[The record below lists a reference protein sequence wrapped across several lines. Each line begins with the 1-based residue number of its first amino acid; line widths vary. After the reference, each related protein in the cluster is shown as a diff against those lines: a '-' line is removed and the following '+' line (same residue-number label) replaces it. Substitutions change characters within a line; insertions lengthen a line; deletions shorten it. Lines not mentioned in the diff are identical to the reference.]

1 MDFLL
6 EPILNAWA
14 PSQESGLNDSPFDWG
29 ALASTARF
37 QCLTVKN
44 HPGWQSIRCAFRERC
59 QDCTDLATAV
69 RRGDLDLLRHC
80 AEVRGEHVRSS
91 SAPLLHIAIQHMPAN
106 VTVVKYLLE
115 KGFDPDS
122 CGGQKFTPL
131 QEALLWVFQYSKQHP
146 WEDLPETEVVRLL
159 LKAGA
164 DVQIPYARSY
174 SSLVQKGDTP
184 LTWLLEH
191 HGRLTWRL
199 SRLDQIPCLAGLI
212 QLLVDHGAC
221 EGPNFRIDH
230 RRALRLQEILGPRF
244 PSDLQKFLGISGRET
259 NESPPQPRPSPP
271 QLISVH
277 SKRQKGAPER
287 NARKPPNEERKG
299 RSVKRLHIQKHAG
312 KPKKAIRRRLPR

>member
-37 QCLTVKN
+37 QCLTVRN
-44 HPGWQSIRCAFRERC
+44 HPGWQSVRCAFRERC

-80 AEVRGEHVRSS
+80 AEVRGEHVRSC
-91 SAPLLHIAIQHMPAN
+91 SAPLLHNAIQQSPAN

-122 CGGQKFTPL
+122 CGKLKFTPL
-131 QEALLWVFQYSKQHP
+131 QEALLWVFHYSKQYP

-164 DVQIPYARSY
+164 DVQIPYARST
-174 SSLVQKGDTP
+174 SLVQKGDTP

-199 SRLDQIPCLAGLI
+199 SHLDRIPCLAGLI

-221 EGPNFRIDH
+221 AGRNFRIDH

-244 PSDLQKFLGISGRET
+244 PSDLQRFLGTPGRET
-259 NESPPQPRPSPP
+259 NKSFLQNPRPA
-271 QLISVH
+271 I
-277 SKRQKGAPER
+277 RQKGAPER

-299 RSVKRLHIQKHAG
+299 RSVKRLKDWQKHVR